1 MPKKKEH
8 PQPETLGE
16 AVTRLDFAMNEIKA
30 VRQWVASLLE
40 KVGTG
45 ALSRLWGVSRG
56 TLTKYS
62 GRGVETIKPEF
73 LQGYLQIMKENLPG
87 GELPAD
93 PSNLRDPRG
102 RKKK

>member
-1 MPKKKEH
+1 MCADAH
-8 PQPETLGE
+8 RSS
-16 AVTRLDFAMNEIKA
+16 VRRDFAN
-30 VRQWVASLLE
+30 VGGQGDASLLE

-45 ALSRLWGVSRG
+45 VLSRLWGVSRG

-62 GRGVETIKPEF
+62 ERGVETIKPES
-73 LQGYLQIMKENLPG
+73 LQGYLQIMKDNLPG

-93 PSNLRDPRG
+93 PSVLRDPRG